1 MKSNDILANI
11 IRNFFVIFGVIVL
24 ITALLNPSHEFSSNE
39 IMLVVVFA
47 LLSDLTAL
55 VFWSKEELSDKSRI
69 IRRVLHFLLIEI
81 IVLSFGNILG
91 FVSGITQ
98 NIIFGIEIVGIYAIV
113 SWVDWLI
120 DKKTANSINDK
131 LKKMR
136 SNEKD
141 ELK

>member
-1 MKSNDILANI
+1 MKSNEILANI

-24 ITALLNPSHEFSSNE
+24 ITALLNPSYEFSSNE

-55 VFWSKEELSDKSRI
+55 VFWSQNELSDNSRI
-69 IRRVLHFLLIEI
+69 KRRVLHFLLIEI

-120 DKKTANSINDK
+120 DKKTANNINDK

-141 ELK
+141 D

>member
-1 MKSNDILANI
+1 MKSNEILANI

-24 ITALLNPSHEFSSNE
+24 ITALLNPSYEFSSNE

-55 VFWSKEELSDKSRI
+55 VFWAQNELSDNSRI
-69 IRRVLHFLLIEI
+69 KRRVLHFLLIEI

-120 DKKTANSINDK
+120 DKKTANNINDK

-141 ELK
+141 D